1 MSSQRIMRVIV
12 RDRFGQL
19 SVHALEYLRANQDQ
33 HEVHRSRFTPEGTLT
48 YDSLIDFF
56 SLRYEIQLTEDD
68 RASLAAERANNEA
81 ERFLRTMGFTYRDLK
96 TDVMDMG
103 AVWTRRQTGQTSLE
117 V

>member
-19 SVHALEYLRANQDQ
+19 SVHALEYLPANQDQ

-56 SLRYEIQLTEDD
+56 SLRYEIRLTEDD
-68 RASLAAERANNEA
+68 SDSLAAERAINEA
-81 ERFLRTMGFTYRDLK
+81 ERCLRTMGSTYRDLK
-96 TDVMDMG
+96 TDVISDH
-103 AVWTRRQTGQTSLE
+103 
-117 V
+117 

>member
-12 RDRFGQL
+12 RGRFGQL
-19 SVHALEYLRANQDQ
+19 SFHALEYLRANQDQ

-56 SLRYEIQLTEDD
+56 SLRYEIRLTEDD

-96 TDVMDMG
+96 TDVISDH
-103 AVWTRRQTGQTSLE
+103 
-117 V
+117 

>member
-12 RDRFGQL
+12 RGRFGQL
-19 SVHALEYLRANQDQ
+19 SFHALEYLRANQDR

-56 SLRYEIQLTEDD
+56 SLRYEIRLTEDD
-68 RASLAAERANNEA
+68 RDSLAAERANNEA

-96 TDVMDMG
+96 TDVISDH
-103 AVWTRRQTGQTSLE
+103 
-117 V
+117 

>member
-56 SLRYEIQLTEDD
+56 SLRYEIRLTEDD
-68 RASLAAERANNEA
+68 RDSLAAERAINEA
-81 ERFLRTMGFTYRDLK
+81 ERCLRTMGSTYRDLK
-96 TDVMDMG
+96 TDVISDH
-103 AVWTRRQTGQTSLE
+103 
-117 V
+117 

>member
-1 MSSQRIMRVIV
+1 MSSQGIMRVIV
-12 RDRFGQL
+12 RGRFGQL

-56 SLRYEIQLTEDD
+56 SLRYEIRPTEDHSD
-68 RASLAAERANNEA
+68 SRAAERTLNEA
-81 ERFLRTMGFTYRDLK
+81 ERFFRTMGFTQRDLK
-96 TDVMDMG
+96 TSVMDMG
-103 AVWTRRQTGQTSLE
+103 AVRTRRQTGQASLE